1 MKLTSNEIKVLNGMR
16 TNDFG
21 DILINE
27 SAEWTF
33 AVIDASKLEP
43 RVARGA
49 ISSLIK
55 KELVTIIRDTPNN
68 LIDLTV
74 KGRELFQT
82 LKRDRKSTRLNSS
95 HANISYA
102 VFCLKK
108 KKKKEIIT

>member
-82 LKRDRKSTRLNSS
+82 LKSS
-95 HANISYA
+95 GK
-102 VFCLKK
+102 LKYSEEYNK
-108 KKKKEIIT
+108 YLIGEH